1 MHMIQKY
8 VLILLIASFA
18 AISIYFFQNKN
29 YHQNNL
35 STMVENQEGIPGG
48 HFALTTHNGE
58 RYNSESDKNLKI
70 IYFGFTYCPDVCPTT
85 LINMANTLEE
95 LKDKKN
101 EITPLFI
108 SVDPERDSLEKMKT
122 YLEFFNP
129 GFVGLHAPFE
139 EVQQVAKKFG
149 SFFMKDEVNKSAI
162 GYLVTHTGYV
172 YLMDRK
178 ARIRKMFSS
187 KVDTPEMIETV
198 NLLMKH

>member
-1 MHMIQKY
+1 MLKKHKY
-8 VLILLIASFA
+8 
-18 AISIYFFQNKN
+18 
-29 YHQNNL
+29 L
-35 STMVENQEGIPGG
+35 STFLFLFIFGSRFWMLQAEVLPVYDTLGGDFEMDSTLGKTVSLKDFEGK
-48 HFALTTHNGE
+48 L
-58 RYNSESDKNLKI
+58 LL
-70 IYFGFTYCPDVCPTT
+70 IYFGYTSCPDVCPTT
-85 LINMANTLEE
+85 LTVIKHAVQKL
-95 LKDKKN
+95 DPKN
-101 EITPLFI
+101 ELIQVLFI

-149 SFFMKDEVNKSAI
+149 SFFMKDKVNKSAI

-178 ARIRKMFSS
+178 TRIRKMFSS

-198 NLLMKH
+198 NLLLKP

>member
-1 MHMIQKY
+1 MLKKHPFLPTFLFLFIFGCRLGMLQAE
-8 VLILLIASFA
+8 VLPVYDTLGGDFEMDSTLGKTVSLKDFEGKLL
-18 AISIYFFQNKN
+18 
-29 YHQNNL
+29 L
-35 STMVENQEGIPGG
+35 
-48 HFALTTHNGE
+48 
-58 RYNSESDKNLKI
+58 
-70 IYFGFTYCPDVCPTT
+70 IYFGYTSCPDVCPTT
-85 LINMANTLEE
+85 LTVIKQAVHKL
-95 LKDKKN
+95 DPKN
-101 EITPLFI
+101 ELIQVLFI

-178 ARIRKMFSS
+178 ARIRTMFSS

-198 NLLMKH
+198 NLLLKP

>member
-1 MHMIQKY
+1 MLKKHPFLPT
-8 VLILLIASFA
+8 VLFLFIFGCRFGMLQAEVLPVYDTLGGDFEMDSTLGKTVSLKDFEGKLL
-18 AISIYFFQNKN
+18 
-29 YHQNNL
+29 L
-35 STMVENQEGIPGG
+35 
-48 HFALTTHNGE
+48 
-58 RYNSESDKNLKI
+58 
-70 IYFGFTYCPDVCPTT
+70 IYFGYTSCPDVCPTT
-85 LINMANTLEE
+85 LTVIKQAVQNL
-95 LKDKKN
+95 DPKN
-101 EITPLFI
+101 ELIQVLFI

-149 SFFMKDEVNKSAI
+149 SFFIKDEVNKSAI

-198 NLLMKH
+198 NLLLKP

>member
-1 MHMIQKY
+1 MLKKHPFLPTFLFRFIVVCRLGMLQAE
-8 VLILLIASFA
+8 VLPVYDTLGGDFEMDSTLGKTVSLKDFEGKLL
-18 AISIYFFQNKN
+18 
-29 YHQNNL
+29 L
-35 STMVENQEGIPGG
+35 
-48 HFALTTHNGE
+48 
-58 RYNSESDKNLKI
+58 
-70 IYFGFTYCPDVCPTT
+70 IYFGYTSCPDVCPTT
-85 LINMANTLEE
+85 LTVIKQAVQKL
-95 LKDKKN
+95 DPKN
-101 EITPLFI
+101 ELIQVLFI

-198 NLLMKH
+198 NLLLKP

>member
-1 MHMIQKY
+1 MLKKHPFLPTFLFLFIVVCRLGMLQAE
-8 VLILLIASFA
+8 VLPVYDTLGGDFEMDSTLGKTVSLKDFEGKLL
-18 AISIYFFQNKN
+18 
-29 YHQNNL
+29 L
-35 STMVENQEGIPGG
+35 
-48 HFALTTHNGE
+48 
-58 RYNSESDKNLKI
+58 
-70 IYFGFTYCPDVCPTT
+70 IYFGYTSCPDVCPTT
-85 LINMANTLEE
+85 LTVIKQAVQNL
-95 LKDKKN
+95 DPKN
-101 EITPLFI
+101 ELIQVLFI

-139 EVQQVAKKFG
+139 EVQLVAKKFG

-198 NLLMKH
+198 NLLLKP

>member
-1 MHMIQKY
+1 MLKKHPFLPTFLFLFIFGCRLGMLQAE
-8 VLILLIASFA
+8 VLPVYDTLGGDFEMDSTLGKTVSLKDFEGKLL
-18 AISIYFFQNKN
+18 
-29 YHQNNL
+29 L
-35 STMVENQEGIPGG
+35 
-48 HFALTTHNGE
+48 
-58 RYNSESDKNLKI
+58 
-70 IYFGFTYCPDVCPTT
+70 IYFGYTSCPDVCPST
-85 LINMANTLEE
+85 LTVIKQAVQKL
-95 LKDKKN
+95 DPKN
-101 EITPLFI
+101 ELIQVLFI

-198 NLLMKH
+198 NLLLKP

>member
-1 MHMIQKY
+1 MLKKHQFLSTFLFLFIFGCRFWMIQAE
-8 VLILLIASFA
+8 VLPVYDTLGGEFEMDSTLGKTVSLKDFEGKLL
-18 AISIYFFQNKN
+18 
-29 YHQNNL
+29 L
-35 STMVENQEGIPGG
+35 
-48 HFALTTHNGE
+48 
-58 RYNSESDKNLKI
+58 
-70 IYFGFTYCPDVCPTT
+70 IYFGYTSCPDVCPTT
-85 LINMANTLEE
+85 LTVIKQAVQKL
-95 LKDKKN
+95 DPKN
-101 EITPLFI
+101 ELIQVLFI

-198 NLLMKH
+198 NLLLKP

>member
-1 MHMIQKY
+1 MHP
-8 VLILLIASFA
+8 F
-18 AISIYFFQNKN
+18 
-29 YHQNNL
+29 L
-35 STMVENQEGIPGG
+35 STFLFLFIVGCRFGMLQAEVLPVYDTLGGDFEMDSTLGKTVSLKDFEGK
-48 HFALTTHNGE
+48 L
-58 RYNSESDKNLKI
+58 LL
-70 IYFGFTYCPDVCPTT
+70 IYFGYTSCPDVCPTT
-85 LINMANTLEE
+85 LTVIKQAVQKL
-95 LKDKKN
+95 DPKN
-101 EITPLFI
+101 ELIQVLFI

-198 NLLMKH
+198 NLLLKP

>member
-1 MHMIQKY
+1 MLKKHP
-8 VLILLIASFA
+8 F
-18 AISIYFFQNKN
+18 
-29 YHQNNL
+29 L
-35 STMVENQEGIPGG
+35 STFLFLFIFGCRFGMLQAEVLPVYDTLGGDFEMDSTLGKTVSLKDFEGK
-48 HFALTTHNGE
+48 L
-58 RYNSESDKNLKI
+58 LL
-70 IYFGFTYCPDVCPTT
+70 IYFGYTSCPDVCPTT
-85 LINMANTLEE
+85 LTVIKQAVQKL
-95 LKDKKN
+95 DPKN
-101 EITPLFI
+101 ELIQVLFI

-198 NLLMKH
+198 NLLLKP

>member
-1 MHMIQKY
+1 MLKKHP
-8 VLILLIASFA
+8 F
-18 AISIYFFQNKN
+18 
-29 YHQNNL
+29 L
-35 STMVENQEGIPGG
+35 STFLFLFIFGSRFGMLQAEVLPVYDTLGGDFEMDSTLGKTVSLKDFEGK
-48 HFALTTHNGE
+48 L
-58 RYNSESDKNLKI
+58 LL
-70 IYFGFTYCPDVCPTT
+70 IYFGYTSCPDVCPTT
-85 LINMANTLEE
+85 LTVIKQAVQKL
-95 LKDKKN
+95 DPKN
-101 EITPLFI
+101 ELIQVLFI

-198 NLLMKH
+198 NLLLKP

>member
-1 MHMIQKY
+1 MLKKHPFLPTFLFLFIFGCRLGMLQAE
-8 VLILLIASFA
+8 VLPVYDTLGGDFEMD
-18 AISIYFFQNKN
+18 
-29 YHQNNL
+29 
-35 STMVENQEGIPGG
+35 STLGKTV
-48 HFALTTHNGE
+48 
-58 RYNSESDKNLKI
+58 NLKDFEGKLLL
-70 IYFGFTYCPDVCPTT
+70 IYFGYTSCPDVCPTT
-85 LINMANTLEE
+85 LTVIKQAVQKL
-95 LKDKKN
+95 DPKN
-101 EITPLFI
+101 ELIQVLFI

-198 NLLMKH
+198 NLLLKP

>member
-1 MHMIQKY
+1 MLKKHP
-8 VLILLIASFA
+8 F
-18 AISIYFFQNKN
+18 
-29 YHQNNL
+29 L
-35 STMVENQEGIPGG
+35 STFLFLFIFGCLFGMLQAEVLPVYDTLGG
-48 HFALTTHNGE
+48 DFEMDSTLGKTVSLKDFE
-58 RYNSESDKNLKI
+58 RKLLL
-70 IYFGFTYCPDVCPTT
+70 IYFGYTSCPDVCPTT
-85 LINMANTLEE
+85 LTVIKQAVQKL
-95 LKDKKN
+95 DAKN
-101 EITPLFI
+101 ELIQVLFI

-198 NLLMKH
+198 NLLLKP

>member
-1 MHMIQKY
+1 MLKKHPFLFRFLFLFIFGCRLGMLQAE
-8 VLILLIASFA
+8 VLPVYDTLGGDFEMD
-18 AISIYFFQNKN
+18 
-29 YHQNNL
+29 
-35 STMVENQEGIPGG
+35 STLGKTV
-48 HFALTTHNGE
+48 
-58 RYNSESDKNLKI
+58 NLKDFEGKLLF
-70 IYFGFTYCPDVCPTT
+70 IYFGYTSCPDVCPTT
-85 LINMANTLEE
+85 LTVIKQAVQKL
-95 LKDKKN
+95 DPKN
-101 EITPLFI
+101 ELIQVLFI

-178 ARIRKMFSS
+178 SRIRKMFSS
-187 KVDTPEMIETV
+187 KVDTPKMIETV
-198 NLLMKH
+198 NILLKP

>member
-1 MHMIQKY
+1 MLKKHPFLFRFLFLFIFGCRLGMLQAE
-8 VLILLIASFA
+8 VLPVYDTLGGDFEMD
-18 AISIYFFQNKN
+18 
-29 YHQNNL
+29 
-35 STMVENQEGIPGG
+35 STLGKTV
-48 HFALTTHNGE
+48 
-58 RYNSESDKNLKI
+58 NLKDFEGKLLF
-70 IYFGFTYCPDVCPTT
+70 IYFGYTSCPDVCPTT
-85 LINMANTLEE
+85 LTVIKQAVQKL
-95 LKDKKN
+95 DPKN
-101 EITPLFI
+101 ELIQVLFI

-198 NLLMKH
+198 NLLLKP

>member
-1 MHMIQKY
+1 MLKKHPFLPTFLFLFIFGCRLGMLQAE
-8 VLILLIASFA
+8 VLPVYDTLGGDFEMDSTLGKTVSLKDFEGKLL
-18 AISIYFFQNKN
+18 
-29 YHQNNL
+29 L
-35 STMVENQEGIPGG
+35 
-48 HFALTTHNGE
+48 
-58 RYNSESDKNLKI
+58 
-70 IYFGFTYCPDVCPTT
+70 IYFGYTSCPDVCPTT
-85 LINMANTLEE
+85 LTVIKQAVQKL
-95 LKDKKN
+95 DPKN
-101 EITPLFI
+101 ELIQVLFI

-198 NLLMKH
+198 NLLLKP

>member
-1 MHMIQKY
+1 MLKKHPFLPTFLFLFIFGCRLGMLQAE
-8 VLILLIASFA
+8 VLPVYDTLGGDFEMDSTLGKTVSLKDFKGKLL
-18 AISIYFFQNKN
+18 
-29 YHQNNL
+29 L
-35 STMVENQEGIPGG
+35 
-48 HFALTTHNGE
+48 
-58 RYNSESDKNLKI
+58 
-70 IYFGFTYCPDVCPTT
+70 IYFGYTSCPDVCPTT
-85 LINMANTLEE
+85 LTVIKQAVQKL
-95 LKDKKN
+95 DPKN
-101 EITPLFI
+101 ELIQVLFI

-198 NLLMKH
+198 NLLLKP

>member
-1 MHMIQKY
+1 MLKKHP
-8 VLILLIASFA
+8 F
-18 AISIYFFQNKN
+18 
-29 YHQNNL
+29 L
-35 STMVENQEGIPGG
+35 STFLFLFIVGCRFGMLQAEVLPVYDTLGGDFEMDSTLGKTVSLKDFEGK
-48 HFALTTHNGE
+48 L
-58 RYNSESDKNLKI
+58 LL
-70 IYFGFTYCPDVCPTT
+70 IYFGYTSCPDVCPTT
-85 LINMANTLEE
+85 LTVIKQAVQKL
-95 LKDKKN
+95 DPKN
-101 EITPLFI
+101 ELIQVLFI

-198 NLLMKH
+198 NLLLKP

>member
-1 MHMIQKY
+1 MLK
-8 VLILLIASFA
+8 
-18 AISIYFFQNKN
+18 K
-29 YHQNNL
+29 HQFL
-35 STMVENQEGIPGG
+35 STFLFLFIFGCRFGMLQAEVLPVYDTLGG
-48 HFALTTHNGE
+48 DFEMDSTLGKTV
-58 RYNSESDKNLKI
+58 NLKDFEGKLLL
-70 IYFGFTYCPDVCPTT
+70 IYFGYTSCPDVCPTT
-85 LINMANTLEE
+85 LTVIKQAVQKL
-95 LKDKKN
+95 DPKN
-101 EITPLFI
+101 ELIQVLFI

-198 NLLMKH
+198 NLLLKP